1 VILQDPPRKSQASI
15 AVCGR
20 RVDDYQSL
28 LLPSTAYFNW
38 TDRKVK
44 SLSLV
49 SPSCAYSG
57 TVLLSSCTSHNSRRQ
72 HAPTQID
79 NAANSTTVVPH
90 ASNSTGPIFS
100 AVYLFPRRTPRSP
113 CLGGLTGESFL
124 VSPLLLLDA
133 PGAPDGENCL
143 LRNMTMHKICCIAQ
157 LFATQVTATRRH
169 GTYSHPR

>member
-90 ASNSTGPIFS
+90 ASNFTGPTTS
-100 AVYLFPRRTPRSP
+100 AVYVPRCSP
-113 CLGGLTGESFL
+113 CLGRLRGESVL
-124 VSPLLLLDA
+124 VSP
-133 PGAPDGENCL
+133 PSK
-143 LRNMTMHKICCIAQ
+143 HCCYWIRPERPTERIAS
-157 LFATQVTATRRH
+157 FRR
-169 GTYSHPR
+169 